1 MNAQSKNVQYQCG
14 STQHQGYLALARSGH
29 QPTPGVI
36 VIHEWWGINDYIRHR
51 CDMLAELG
59 YTALGIDLY
68 GDGYQAENP
77 EQAMA
82 AMNSV
87 LDDINAVTARL
98 RAGHDFLLTQPDV
111 DSGKTAAI
119 GYCFGGAMALHMAR
133 LGLPL
138 SAVVSFHGILAPFH
152 APEPGSIQARI
163 LVCHGEDDAMVSM
176 DDVEAFRKEMV
187 RLGANHA
194 VIVHQGAGHGFTS
207 PKADHN
213 AQKHGIPVGYNEQA
227 DQDSW
232 QAMQDLFASLWSQ

>member
-1 MNAQSKNVQYQCG
+1 MNTQNKNVQYQCG
-14 STQHQGYLALARSGH
+14 NTQHQGYLALAKSDR
-29 QPTPGVI
+29 QPAPGII
-36 VIHEWWGINDYIRHR
+36 VIHEWWGINDYIRYR

-59 YTALGIDLY
+59 YIALGVDLY

-77 EQAMA
+77 EQATA

-87 LDDINAVTARL
+87 LSDISLANTRL
-98 RAGHDFLLTQPDV
+98 QAGYDFLLAQSNV
-111 DSGKTAAI
+111 DSSKTAAI

-138 SAVVSFHGILAPFH
+138 SAVVSFHGILSPFH
-152 APEPGSIQARI
+152 TPEPGSIQAKI

-176 DDVEAFRKEMV
+176 NDIENFHEEME
-187 RLGANHA
+187 RLDANYQ
-194 VIVHQGAGHGFTS
+194 VNIYPGAGHGFTS

-213 AQKHGIPVGYNEQA
+213 AKKHGIPVGYNRQS

-232 QAMQDLFASLWSQ
+232 YAMHDMFSSLWD

>member
-1 MNAQSKNVQYQCG
+1 MNTQNNNVQYECG
-14 STQHQGYLALARSGH
+14 STQHQGYLALAKTDQ
-29 QPTPGVI
+29 QPTPGII
-36 VIHEWWGINDYIRHR
+36 VIHEWWGINDYIRQR

-59 YTALGIDLY
+59 YTALGVDLY
-68 GDGYQAENP
+68 GNGYQAESP
-77 EQAMA
+77 EQATE

-87 LDDINAVTARL
+87 LSDIDLAGARL
-98 RAGHDFLLTQPDV
+98 RAGHDFLLSQPNV
-111 DSGKTAAI
+111 DASKSAAI

-138 SAVVSFHGILAPFH
+138 SATVSFHGILSPFH
-152 APEPGSIQARI
+152 APGPGSVQARI

-176 DDVEAFRKEMV
+176 DDVESFRKEMD
-187 RLGANHA
+187 RLGANYE

-213 AQKHGIPVGYNEQA
+213 AEKYGIPVGYNEQA

-232 QAMQDLFASLWSQ
+232 QAMKDLFSSLWDR